1 MTITELEAFLQR
13 EKKIAERELGCDMC
27 QKYARCLFC
36 APTEDN
42 PCANAHNRLEV
53 AVRHKALRAP
63 SWLLPEPRF
72 SDDDYASAPRYG
84 SAPAPN
90 PAPRSAP
97 KQTAKQAAAGDDE
110 VVTVSDILSEQ
121 NPEIEIPYLSD
132 LDLSVLEDGEP
143 SRRIPRGVIARSI
156 PTTDSHRV
164 LTIKRK

>member
-36 APTEDN
+36 APTENN

-72 SDDDYASAPRYG
+72 SDDGGYASAPRY
-84 SAPAPN
+84 SAPAAKPATK
-90 PAPRSAP
+90 PAPKPA
-97 KQTAKQAAAGDDE
+97 AKQAAGDDD

-121 NPEIEIPYLSD
+121 NPELDIPYLSD

-143 SRRIPRGVIARSI
+143 SRRISRGVIVRNI
-156 PTTDSHRV
+156 PTTDSHRI